1 MGLSFI
7 EEVALPSPKSS
18 PPIADQ
24 LLSHRVVL
32 LEEQLLQDALASLV
46 FFQARLELVH
56 ADILPERRKEGFNVI
71 VYFFLIGR
79 IILCYCVLNFVLSI
93 TNPIVK
99 DKLYVPNL
107 GIS

>member
-1 MGLSFI
+1 MYINNKVKCLISTTIIHIHAEVRYVMGLSFI

-56 ADILPERRKEGFNVI
+56 ADILPERRF
-71 VYFFLIGR
+71 
-79 IILCYCVLNFVLSI
+79 
-93 TNPIVK
+93 
-99 DKLYVPNL
+99 
-107 GIS
+107 